1 MQPMMVRLTPRETC
15 GVRPSAVTWA
25 TICSRSC
32 SLALGRRTMIMQRSV
47 AREKET
53 APETGAAY
61 ARVVL
66 QATASFSHLR
76 TRARRPL
83 GTKPGKS
90 VIARVRHD
98 FSVALARKVV
108 NETIDPSNRDITQ
121 RRRAKASRGYVFCTT
136 FMRDAVCVTS
146 LRD

>member
-90 VIARVRHD
+90 VIARVRDD
-98 FSVALARKVV
+98 FSVALARRVG
-108 NETIDPSNRDITQ
+108 NGETTSREYVT
-121 RRRAKASRGYVFCTT
+121 RRRYTRASREGVL
-136 FMRDAVCVTS
+136 CVTPFARR
-146 LRD
+146 LCATLLA